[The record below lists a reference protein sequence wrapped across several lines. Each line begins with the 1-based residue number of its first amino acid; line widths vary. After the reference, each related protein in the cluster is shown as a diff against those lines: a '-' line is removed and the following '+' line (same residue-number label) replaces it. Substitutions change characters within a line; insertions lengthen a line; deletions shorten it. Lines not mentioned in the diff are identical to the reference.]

1 MENTDRTFAAH
12 TVGGL
17 KVVNATPHEVTF
29 LVGENE
35 IVVPPSGATLKAAA
49 SDEVVG
55 RVGDAD
61 IVRVVFR
68 RSAEGDA
75 ELAAL
80 LAQHPDALIIGSM
93 ISAQAF
99 GYPVVALVAAPGHE
113 RLPPTQRRYRADRF
127 TAFGDLPD
135 AVRC

>member
-1 MENTDRTFAAH
+1 MEDTIFAAH
-12 TVGGL
+12 TVGGVT
-17 KVVNATPHEVTF
+17 VVNATPHEVTF
-29 LVGENE
+29 LVEGTE
-35 IVVPPSGATLKAAA
+35 IVVPPSGATLKADA

-55 RVGDAD
+55 RVGDAE
-61 IVRVVFR
+61 IVRVAFR

-75 ELAAL
+75 ELAAIR
-80 LAQHPDALIIGSM
+80 AQHPDALIIGSM

-113 RLPPTQRRYRADRF
+113 RLPPTARRYRADRF
-127 TAFGDLPD
+127 TVVGDLPD

>member
-1 MENTDRTFAAH
+1 MEDRSFAAH

-35 IVVPPSGATLKAAA
+35 IVVPPSGATLKADAD
-49 SDEVVG
+49 DEVVG

-99 GYPVVALVAAPGHE
+99 GYPVVALVAAPGRE
-113 RLPPTQRRYRADRF
+113 RLPPNQRRYLIDRF

>member
-1 MENTDRTFAAH
+1 MEDRTFAAR
-12 TVGGL
+12 TVGG
-17 KVVNATPHEVTF
+17 VTVINATPHEVTF
-29 LVGENE
+29 LAGETE
-35 IVVPPSGATLKAAA
+35 IVVPPSGATLKADA

-55 RVGDAD
+55 RVGDAE
-61 IVRVVFR
+61 IVRVAFR

-75 ELAAL
+75 ELASIR
-80 LAQHPDALIIGSM
+80 AQHPDALIVGSI

-113 RLPPTQRRYRADRF
+113 RLPPNQRRYRADRF
-127 TAFGDLPD
+127 TVFGDLPD

>member
-1 MENTDRTFAAH
+1 MENTDRSFAAH
-12 TVGGL
+12 RVGGVT
-17 KVVNATPHEVTF
+17 VVNATPHEVTF

-35 IVVPPSGATLKAAA
+35 IVVPPSGATLKADP

-55 RVGDAD
+55 RVADAE
-61 IVRVVFR
+61 IVRVAFR

-75 ELAAL
+75 ELAAIR
-80 LAQHPDALIIGSM
+80 AQHPDALIIGSM

-113 RLPPTQRRYRADRF
+113 RLPPTARRYRADRF

>member
-1 MENTDRTFAAH
+1 MDRTFAAH

-29 LVGENE
+29 LVEGTE
-35 IVVPPSGATLKAAA
+35 IVVPPSGATLNADP
-49 SDEVVG
+49 SDEVAG
-55 RVGDAD
+55 RVGDVE
-61 IVRVVFR
+61 IVRVAFR

-75 ELAAL
+75 ELKAIR
-80 LAQHPDALIIGSM
+80 AQHPDALIIGSI

-113 RLPPTQRRYRADRF
+113 RLPPTRRRYRADRF